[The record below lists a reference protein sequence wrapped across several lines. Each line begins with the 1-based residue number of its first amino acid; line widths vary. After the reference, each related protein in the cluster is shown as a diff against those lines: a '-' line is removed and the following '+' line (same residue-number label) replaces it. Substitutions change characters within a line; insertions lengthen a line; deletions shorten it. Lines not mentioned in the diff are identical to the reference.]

1 MTDFRDDKLEY
12 VQGKDRITVLKG
24 GVYLCEIMNVEKFNE
39 ILLGNLNRDT
49 GLTGDTLIELG
60 EFVNRLNEVKD
71 KKNDNT
77 NR

>member
-12 VQGKDRITVLKG
+12 VHGKDRITVLKG

-71 KKNDNT
+71 KRNDNT